1 MRLPLLRLV
10 RPVLAP
16 TAAADVLAGA
26 AFAGGAEPGRL
37 ALATAA
43 SLCLYAGGMVQN
55 DICDRTRDATLH
67 PDRPLVENPRLT
79 RPALLLTAALFT
91 CGIVLGGLAGLIW
104 PALAIAVLA
113 SAYNL
118 GLKRVFPF
126 DALALGLARAGSL
139 GLGLLAAA
147 PGFHT
152 TLLVYP
158 AAYGLFIAALTA
170 ASRAEDLEPVQTRRL
185 ALLLTFVPQVVA
197 FVALG
202 TVAERGLLVLVFAL
216 PCVLQGTALSLAMH
230 TGTRAA
236 AQRYTFRSLLM
247 IFPIHACALWAHGNE
262 DGLIA
267 ILTCAAATFFL
278 RAFLT
283 TSGSPC

>member
-1 MRLPLLRLV
+1 M
-10 RPVLAP
+10 
-16 TAAADVLAGA
+16 LAGA
-26 AFAGGAEPGRL
+26 AFAGGADPGRL
-37 ALATAA
+37 TLATAA
-43 SLCLYAGGMVQN
+43 SVCLYAGGMVQN
-55 DICDRTRDATLH
+55 DLCDRKRDATLH
-67 PDRPLVENPRLT
+67 PERPLVTDPGLINPARLL
-79 RPALLLTAALFT
+79 AGGLLA
-91 CGIVLGGLAGLIW
+91 GGVLLGALAGLLW

-118 GLKRVFPF
+118 GLKNFFPF
-126 DALALGLARAGSL
+126 DALVLGLARAGSL

-202 TVAERGLLVLVFAL
+202 TVAVRGLLVLVFAL
-216 PCVLQGTALSLAMH
+216 PCVLQGTALALAMRA
-230 TGTRAA
+230 GTRAA
-236 AQRYTFRSLLM
+236 AQQYTFRSLLM
-247 IFPIHACALWAHGNE
+247 IFLIHACVLWAHGNE

-267 ILTCAAATFFL
+267 ILVCAAATFFL
-278 RAFLT
+278 LAALARKR
-283 TSGSPC
+283 P